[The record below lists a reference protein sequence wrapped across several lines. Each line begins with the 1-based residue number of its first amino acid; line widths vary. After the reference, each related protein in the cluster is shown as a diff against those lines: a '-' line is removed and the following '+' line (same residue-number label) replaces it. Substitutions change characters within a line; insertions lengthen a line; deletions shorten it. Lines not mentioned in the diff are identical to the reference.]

1 LLDPIFI
8 LEAVVNGI
16 LLGGVLALLA
26 LGLNLIFG
34 VIDIVWIAYVD
45 LVTLCMY
52 GVYFLV
58 SLYGWPLWLAG
69 LAGIGIGALLGVL
82 VHLLIITPI
91 LSSPPINQLL
101 ATGGLLFFIQ
111 SVATLLWSTDHRSV
125 RVSLPT
131 LEVGG
136 IFISFTRLLAFVLAI
151 LAMIALYLFLTRT
164 YTGTAIRAVSQDREA
179 ITLMGARPQR
189 LYLVTSAVGG
199 AMAGVAGALLIIQYA
214 VHPYFGSAFGPLT
227 FMICVLGGLG
237 NMVGTFAAAFIMAQV
252 ISVGGVLVSTEMGYV
267 IAFVIFIV
275 LMFVRPGARERGPP
289 PRAGRPGDP
298 GPGAAAPP
306 RAGPGVH
313 LARDHPDLP
322 LVLRGQRVVADGPV
336 RARLAGARR
345 VPGCRRLHDGAALE
359 LLRDDAVARHPA
371 RRPADRGL
379 RPGGGLSLLALPGG
393 RPLLCPRHPRGRRG
407 DPAAD
412 RGRA

>member
-1 LLDPIFI
+1 VLDPIFI
-8 LEAVVNGI
+8 LEAMVNGV

-52 GVYFLV
+52 AVYFLV
-58 SLYGWPLWLAG
+58 ALYHWPLWLAG
-69 LAGIGIGALLGVL
+69 LVAIAAGAGLGVL
-82 VHLLIITPI
+82 VHLLIISPI

-111 SVATLLWSTDHRSV
+111 SATTLLWSTDHRSIQV
-125 RVSLPT
+125 NLPT

-136 IFISFTRLLAFVLAI
+136 IFISFSRLLAFALA
-151 LAMIALYLFLTRT
+151 LLSMVALYFFLTRT
-164 YTGTAIRAVSQDREA
+164 YIGTAIRAVSQDREA

-214 VHPYFGSAFGPLT
+214 VHPYFGNAFGPLT

-237 NMVGTFAAAFIMAQV
+237 NMVGAFVAAFIMAQV

-275 LMFVRPGARERGPP
+275 LMFVRPGGIF
-289 PRAGRPGDP
+289 
-298 GPGAAAPP
+298 
-306 RAGPGVH
+306 
-313 LARDHPDLP
+313 
-322 LVLRGQRVVADGPV
+322 
-336 RARLAGARR
+336 ARR
-345 VPGCRRLHDGAALE
+345 G
-359 LLRDDAVARHPA
+359 
-371 RRPADRGL
+371 
-379 RPGGGLSLLALPGG
+379 
-393 RPLLCPRHPRGRRG
+393 
-407 DPAAD
+407 
-412 RGRA
+412 